1 LINQP
6 TKGEK
11 MIDLA
16 KDMATKM
23 VPSEGDVKRAVAA
36 IEANG
41 TEFAVTPMVFVG
53 KEWGFWT
60 EGVEVETST
69 LVYACNNNDSYSAAR
84 NEACVAGA
92 KMLGERP
99 GTVGYATH
107 RIVDGVPRAAM
118 FEDIISPLDHL
129 KRDADPAGL

>member
-1 LINQP
+1 
-6 TKGEK
+6 

-16 KDMATKM
+16 KDMATRM
-23 VPSEGDVKRAVAA
+23 VPSEGDVERAVAA

-53 KEWGFWT
+53 KEYGFWT
-60 EGVEVETST
+60 DDIEVETST
-69 LVYACNNNDSYSAAR
+69 LVYACNNDDSYGAAR

-99 GTVGYATH
+99 GTVGYAIH
-107 RIVDGVPRAAM
+107 RIVDGVPAASM

-129 KRDADPAGL
+129 KRDAGRAGL